1 MFFLSSFVLSI
12 RCNYSK
18 MKRNSIGFVV
28 IMATISV
35 VGILL
40 IQFFFLKN
48 SYDLNEKQF
57 HQLTTSALRS
67 VAGQLNEYNAKLYHK
82 IAKSNEVGQ
91 VEQISNNY
99 YVVNVND
106 VIEPNLLE
114 HFLETEFKKRNLNLT
129 YEFAIY
135 DCNSGKM
142 VHVNRINR
150 DSIASNLKPAASC
163 DSSFCSEEEIMYDKQ
178 HDKLKT
184 SLEKKKKIS
193 NLPTCEK
200 FTYYFGVH
208 FPDRSQFYNSRLI
221 AWYFLNGILFFVVI
235 FFSYALYVI
244 IKQKQ
249 LSEIQKNF
257 INNLTHEFK
266 TPIASIDLAAKV
278 LSNPKICEQPE
289 RLAEYVKIVGQQ
301 NMRLSAH
308 VEKLLQMATI
318 EKTKLQL
325 NLEPLEL
332 NVFISESI
340 LEFKNS
346 QNGRIYNVELRSEV
360 ENAYIEAD
368 KLHFSNLIFNIF
380 DNAIK
385 YCTVDPDII
394 VKLEEDKNHYH
405 ISFDDNGIGIP
416 SHDRKKIFK
425 RFYRVPTGNVH
436 DVKGFGLGLDYVK
449 KIVQR
454 HGWRIKVIENSR
466 KGSTFIVEIKKQTK

>member
-1 MFFLSSFVLSI
+1 M
-12 RCNYSK
+12 R
-18 MKRNSIGFVV
+18 RNSIGFVI

-48 SYDLNEKQF
+48 SYDLNENQF

-67 VAGQLNEYNAKLYHK
+67 VASQLNEYNAKLHGHVVR
-82 IAKSNEVGQ
+82 SNENCQ

-99 YVVNVND
+99 YVVSVND
-106 VIEPNLLE
+106 VIDQNLLE

-129 YEFAIY
+129 FEYAIY
-135 DCNSGKM
+135 DCNSKKM
-142 VHVNRINR
+142 IHGNIIKR
-150 DSIASNLKPAASC
+150 DSISLAPKSTKNTDSASC
-163 DSSFCSEEEIMYDKQ
+163 SMEEIMYDK
-178 HDKLKT
+178 HCDKVKVKV
-184 SLEKKKKIS
+184 EKKKKPCS
-193 NLPTCEK
+193 LPTCSK

-208 FPDRSQFYNSRLI
+208 FPDRSQFYSSRLVI
-221 AWYFLNGILFFVVI
+221 WYFLNGILFFVVI
-235 FFSYALYVI
+235 FFGYALYII

-278 LSNPKICEQPE
+278 LSNPQICDQPE

-301 NMRLSAH
+301 NKRLSAH

-325 NLEPLEL
+325 NLEQIEL
-332 NVFISESI
+332 NTFISESI

-346 QNGRIYNVELRSEV
+346 QNGRIYSVTLDSAINIAL
-360 ENAYIEAD
+360 IKAD
-368 KLHFSNLIFNIF
+368 KLHFSNLIFNIL

-385 YCTVDPDII
+385 YCAVTPEI
-394 VKLEEDKNHYH
+394 VIKLDEDKNHYF
-405 ISFDDNGIGIP
+405 ILFEDNGIGIP
-416 SHDRKKIFK
+416 SKDREKIFN

-436 DVKGFGLGLDYVK
+436 DVKGFGLGLDYVR

-466 KGSTFIVEIKKQTK
+466 KGSTFIVETKKSIK

>member
-1 MFFLSSFVLSI
+1 
-12 RCNYSK
+12 
-18 MKRNSIGFVV
+18 MKRNSIGFVI

-48 SYDLNEKQF
+48 SYDLNERQF

-67 VAGQLNEYNAKLYHK
+67 VASQINEYNAKLYHK
-82 IAKSNEVGQ
+82 IIKSNEGGQ

-106 VIEPNLLE
+106 VIDPNLLE

-129 YEFAIY
+129 YEYAIY
-135 DCNSGKM
+135 DCNSQKM
-142 VHVNRINR
+142 IHGNVIKY
-150 DSIASNLKPAASC
+150 DSIPSVLKPAKSC
-163 DSSFCSEEEIMYDKQ
+163 DSASCTMEEIMYEKQ
-178 HDKLKT
+178 YNKIKT
-184 SLEKKKKIS
+184 KVEKKKKAC

-208 FPDRSQFYNSRLI
+208 FPDRSQFYSTRLLT
-221 AWYFLNGILFFVVI
+221 WYFLNGILFFVVI
-235 FFSYALYVI
+235 FFGYALYVI

-266 TPIASIDLAAKV
+266 TPIASIDLAANV

-301 NMRLSAH
+301 NKRLSAH

-325 NLEPLEL
+325 NLEQIEL
-332 NVFISESI
+332 NTFISESI

-346 QNGRIYNVELRSEV
+346 QNGRIYNVQLESV
-360 ENAYIEAD
+360 IENALLEAD
-368 KLHFSNLIFNIF
+368 KLHFSNLIFNIL

-385 YCTVDPDII
+385 YCTVSPDII
-394 VKLEEDKNHYH
+394 IRLEEDRTHYF

-416 SHDRKKIFK
+416 HKDRKKIFN
-425 RFYRVPTGNVH
+425 RFYRVSTGNVH

-466 KGSTFIVEIKKQTK
+466 KGSTFIVETKKPAK

>member
-1 MFFLSSFVLSI
+1 
-12 RCNYSK
+12 
-18 MKRNSIGFVV
+18 MKRNSIGFVI

-67 VAGQLNEYNAKLYHK
+67 VASQINEYNAKLYHK
-82 IAKSNEVGQ
+82 VVKPNEGGQ

-106 VIEPNLLE
+106 VIDPNLLE
-114 HFLETEFKKRNLNLT
+114 HFLKTEFKRRNLNLT

-142 VHVNRINR
+142 VHGNVVKYDSIPPSIKAAKSR
-150 DSIASNLKPAASC
+150 DSASC
-163 DSSFCSEEEIMYDKQ
+163 SMEENMYEQYNKVRG
-178 HDKLKT
+178 KVET
-184 SLEKKKKIS
+184 KKKAC

-208 FPDRSQFYNSRLI
+208 FPDRSQFYSSRLLT
-221 AWYFLNGILFFVVI
+221 WYFLNGVLFFVVI
-235 FFSYALYVI
+235 FFGYALYVI

-301 NMRLSAH
+301 NKRLSAH

-325 NLEPLEL
+325 NLEQIEL
-332 NVFISESI
+332 NAFISESI

-346 QNGRIYNVELRSEV
+346 QNGRIYSVTLESTI
-360 ENAYIEAD
+360 ENALIEAD
-368 KLHFSNLIFNIF
+368 QLHFSNLIFNIL

-385 YCTVDPDII
+385 YCTLTPEI
-394 VKLEEDKNHYH
+394 VIKLDEDKNHYF
-405 ISFDDNGIGIP
+405 ILFDDNGIGIP
-416 SHDRKKIFK
+416 QNDRKKIFN

-466 KGSTFIVEIKKQTK
+466 KGSTFIVETKKSTK

>member
-1 MFFLSSFVLSI
+1 
-12 RCNYSK
+12 
-18 MKRNSIGFVV
+18 MKRNSIGFVI

-48 SYDLNEKQF
+48 SYDLNENQF
-57 HQLTTSALRS
+57 HHLTTSALRN
-67 VAGQLNEYNAKLYHK
+67 VASQINEYNAKLYHK
-82 IAKSNEVGQ
+82 VVKQNAGGQ

-106 VIEPNLLE
+106 VIDPNLLE

-129 YEFAIY
+129 FEYAIY
-135 DCNSGKM
+135 DCNSQKM
-142 VHVNRINR
+142 IHGNVIKR
-150 DSIASNLKPAASC
+150 DSIPPTLKPTKISDSASC
-163 DSSFCSEEEIMYDKQ
+163 SMEEIMYDKQ
-178 HDKLKT
+178 YNKVKT
-184 SLEKKKKIS
+184 KVEKKSKAC

-208 FPDRSQFYNSRLI
+208 FPDRSQFYSSRLLT
-221 AWYFLNGILFFVVI
+221 WYFLNGILFFVVI
-235 FFSYALYVI
+235 FFGYALYVI

-301 NMRLSAH
+301 NKRLSAH

-325 NLEPLEL
+325 NLEQIEL
-332 NVFISESI
+332 NTFISESI
-340 LEFKNS
+340 QEFKNS
-346 QNGRIYNVELRSEV
+346 QNGRIYNVQLESKV
-360 ENAYIEAD
+360 ENALIKAD
-368 KLHFSNLIFNIF
+368 KLHFSNLIFNIL

-385 YCTVDPDII
+385 YCTVSPDII
-394 VKLEEDKNHYH
+394 IELEEDRTHYF

-416 SHDRKKIFK
+416 LKDRRKIFN

-449 KIVQR
+449 KIVLR

-466 KGSTFIVEIKKQTK
+466 KGSTFIVETKKSAK

>member
-1 MFFLSSFVLSI
+1 MHFLSSFVLSI
-12 RCNYSK
+12 RSKQSK
-18 MKRNSIGFVV
+18 MKRNSIGFVI

-67 VAGQLNEYNAKLYHK
+67 VASQINEYNAKLYHK
-82 IAKSNEVGQ
+82 VAKLNDGGQ

-99 YVVNVND
+99 YVVNVNN
-106 VIEPNLLE
+106 VIDPNLLE
-114 HFLETEFKKRNLNLT
+114 HFLKTEFKRRNLNLT

-142 VHVNRINR
+142 VHGNIVKY
-150 DSIASNLKPAASC
+150 DSIPPSIKAAKSHDSASC
-163 DSSFCSEEEIMYDKQ
+163 SMEENMYEQYSKV
-178 HDKLKT
+178 KAKVET
-184 SLEKKKKIS
+184 KKKAC

-208 FPDRSQFYNSRLI
+208 FPDRSQFYSSRLLT
-221 AWYFLNGILFFVVI
+221 WYFLNGILFFVVI
-235 FFSYALYVI
+235 FFGYALYII

-266 TPIASIDLAAKV
+266 TPIASIALAAKV

-301 NMRLSAH
+301 NKRLSAH

-318 EKTKLQL
+318 EKTKLKL
-325 NLEPLEL
+325 NLEQIEL
-332 NVFISESI
+332 NTFISESI

-346 QNGRIYNVELRSEV
+346 QNGRIYSVRLESSI
-360 ENAYIEAD
+360 ENALIEAD
-368 KLHFSNLIFNIF
+368 QLHFSNLIFNIL

-385 YCTVDPDII
+385 YCTVTPEI
-394 VKLEEDKNHYH
+394 VIKLDEDKNHYF
-405 ISFDDNGIGIP
+405 ILFDDNGIGIP
-416 SHDRKKIFK
+416 QNDRKKIFN

-466 KGSTFIVEIKKQTK
+466 KGSTFIVETKKSTK

>member
-1 MFFLSSFVLSI
+1 
-12 RCNYSK
+12 
-18 MKRNSIGFVV
+18 
-28 IMATISV
+28 MATISV

-67 VAGQLNEYNAKLYHK
+67 VASQINEYNAKLYHK
-82 IAKSNEVGQ
+82 IAKSSEVGQ

-106 VIEPNLLE
+106 VIDPSLLE

-129 YEFAIY
+129 YEYAIY
-135 DCNSGKM
+135 DCNSQKM
-142 VHVNRINR
+142 IHGNLVKR
-150 DSIASNLKPAASC
+150 DSIPPNIKPAKDIDSAHCSAEEMMYDRQYNNNLKTKA
-163 DSSFCSEEEIMYDKQ
+163 
-178 HDKLKT
+178 
-184 SLEKKKKIS
+184 EKKGMVC

-208 FPDRSQFYNSRLI
+208 FPDRSEFYNSRLL
-221 AWYFLNGILFFVVI
+221 AWYFLNGILFFVVC
-235 FFSYALYVI
+235 FFGYALYVI

-266 TPIASIDLAAKV
+266 TPIASIELAAKV
-278 LSNPKICEQPE
+278 LSGPKIGEQPE

-301 NMRLSAH
+301 NKRLSAH

-325 NLEPLEL
+325 NLERIEL
-332 NVFISESI
+332 NTFIPESI

-346 QNGRIYNVELRSEV
+346 QNGRVYDVHLESEV
-360 ENAYIEAD
+360 EIALIEAD
-368 KLHFSNLIFNIF
+368 KLHFSNLIFNIL

-385 YCTVDPDII
+385 YCIVDPDII
-394 VKLEEDKNHYH
+394 IKLEEDRTHYL

-416 SHDRKKIFK
+416 HKDRKKIFN

-454 HGWRIKVIENSR
+454 HGWKIRVVENSR
-466 KGSTFIVEIKKQTK
+466 KGSTFIVGTKKAAK

>member
-1 MFFLSSFVLSI
+1 
-12 RCNYSK
+12 
-18 MKRNSIGFVV
+18 
-28 IMATISV
+28 MATISV

-67 VAGQLNEYNAKLYHK
+67 VASQINEYNAKLYHK
-82 IAKSNEVGQ
+82 LAKSNEVGP

-106 VIEPNLLE
+106 VIDPSLLE

-142 VHVNRINR
+142 IHGNIVKY
-150 DSIASNLKPAASC
+150 DSIPPKIKAEKSC
-163 DSSFCSEEEIMYDKQ
+163 DSASCSMEEIMYEKQ
-178 HDKLKT
+178 YNKIKT
-184 SLEKKKKIS
+184 KVEKKKKAC

-208 FPDRSQFYNSRLI
+208 FPDRSQFYSSRLLT
-221 AWYFLNGILFFVVI
+221 WYFLNGILFFVVI
-235 FFSYALYVI
+235 FFGYALYVI

-278 LSNPKICEQPE
+278 LSNPKICDQPE
-289 RLAEYVKIVGQQ
+289 RLAEYVKIVGLQ
-301 NMRLSAH
+301 NKRLSDH

-325 NLEPLEL
+325 NLEQIEL
-332 NVFISESI
+332 NTFISESI

-346 QNGRIYNVELRSEV
+346 QNGRAYSVTLQSAID
-360 ENAYIEAD
+360 NAFIQAD
-368 KLHFSNLIFNIF
+368 KLHFSNLIFNIL

-385 YCTVDPDII
+385 YCNVTPEI
-394 VKLEEDKNHYH
+394 VIRLEENKNCYF
-405 ISFDDNGIGIP
+405 IAFDDNGIGIP
-416 SHDRKKIFK
+416 PNDRKRIFN

-454 HGWRIKVIENSR
+454 HSWQIKVLENPR
-466 KGSTFIVEIKKQTK
+466 KGSTFIVEIKK